1 MNADCV
7 EPYLGDPNRVTSCLT
22 MSFNLAAPQFCKYLK
37 NTDKTVSK
45 TWGFF
50 MRFERGHAIWEIIGI
65 RKNVTKVS
73 ILHRLGSKVIP

>member
-22 MSFNLAAPQFCKYLK
+22 MSFNLTAPQFCKYLK
-37 NTDKTVSK
+37 ILIKQYQK
-45 TWGFF
+45 RGFF